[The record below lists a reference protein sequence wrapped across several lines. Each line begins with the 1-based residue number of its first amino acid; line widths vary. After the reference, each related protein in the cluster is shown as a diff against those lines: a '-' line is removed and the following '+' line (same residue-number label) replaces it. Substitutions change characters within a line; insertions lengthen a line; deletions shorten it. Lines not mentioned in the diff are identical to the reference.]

1 MNENWKAGYKDCEM
15 QITTEMIKQLRA
27 ATNAPMLDC
36 RKALQE
42 ADGDYQKAVDWLRE
56 KGMATAAKRADRDA
70 SNGVVEL
77 YSHGGGRVG
86 VMVEINCETDFVARA
101 EQFRTLAHEIALQI
115 AASAPKYITAEEIPA
130 AELEHE
136 ADIARARARDEGKP
150 DKVLAKIVEGR
161 VEKYKDEVCLMRQSY
176 IRDESLTIEKLILQN
191 VAAIGE
197 NVIIRRFQR
206 WELGESTS
214 QE

>member
-1 MNENWKAGYKDCEM
+1 ME
-15 QITTEMIKQLRA
+15 ITTQMIKELRA

-56 KGMATAAKRADRDA
+56 KGMATAAKRSDRDA
-70 SNGVVEL
+70 SNGVVEM

-86 VMVEINCETDFVARA
+86 VMVEVNCETDFVARA
-101 EQFRTLAHEIALQI
+101 EKFRTLAHEIALQI
-115 AASAPKYITAEEIPA
+115 AASAPKYIKVEEIPA

-136 ADIARARARDEGKP
+136 AEIARARAIEEGKP
-150 DKVLAKIVEGR
+150 ENVMAKVVEGR
-161 VEKYKDEVCLMRQSY
+161 IEKFKDEVVLMRQAY
-176 IRDESLTIEKLILQN
+176 IRDESMTIEKLILQN
-191 VAAIGE
+191 VVAIGE
-197 NVIIRRFQR
+197 NVIVRRFKR

>member
-1 MNENWKAGYKDCEM
+1 ME
-15 QITTEMIKQLRA
+15 ITTEMIKQLRA

-42 ADGDYQKAVDWLRE
+42 SNGDFDKAVDWLRE

-86 VMVEINCETDFVARA
+86 VMVEINCETDFVARN

-115 AASAPKYITAEEIPA
+115 AASAPKYITAEQIPA
-130 AELEHE
+130 SELEHE
-136 ADIARARARDEGKP
+136 KEIARARAREEGKP
-150 DKVLAKIVEGR
+150 DNVLEKIVEGR
-161 VEKYKDEVCLMRQSY
+161 VEKYKDEVCLLRQPY
-176 IRDESLTIEKLILQN
+176 IRDESVTIEKLILQN

-197 NVIIRRFQR
+197 AIVVRRFQR
-206 WELGESTS
+206 WELGESTTHA
-214 QE
+214 

>member
-1 MNENWKAGYKDCEM
+1 ME
-15 QITTEMIKQLRA
+15 ITTQMIKELRG

-56 KGMATAAKRADRDA
+56 KGMATAAKRSDRQA
-70 SNGVVEL
+70 SNGIVEM

-86 VMVEINCETDFVARA
+86 VMVEVNCETDFVARA
-101 EQFRTLAHEIALQI
+101 EQFRNLAHEIALQI
-115 AASAPKYITAEEIPA
+115 AASSPKYVTADEIPA

-136 ADIARARARDEGKP
+136 AGIARARAIEEGKP
-150 DKVLAKIVEGR
+150 ENVMAKIVEGR
-161 VEKYKDEVCLMRQSY
+161 VEKYKDEVCLLRQTY
-176 IRDESLTIEKLILQN
+176 IRDETLTVEKLILQN

-197 NVIIRRFQR
+197 SVIVRRFQR
-206 WELGESTS
+206 WELGESTK
-214 QE
+214 EA

>member
-1 MNENWKAGYKDCEM
+1 
-15 QITTEMIKQLRA
+15 MIKQLRG

-42 ADGDYQKAVDWLRE
+42 ADGDFNKAVDWLRE
-56 KGMATAAKRADRDA
+56 KGMATAAKRSDRDA

-86 VMVEINCETDFVARA
+86 VMVEINCETDFVARN

-115 AASAPKYITAEEIPA
+115 AASSPKYITADQIPA
-130 AELEHE
+130 FEIEHE
-136 ADIARARARDEGKP
+136 AEIARARAKEEGKP
-150 DKVLAKIVEGR
+150 ENVMPKIVDGR
-161 VEKYKDEVCLMRQSY
+161 IEKFKDEVCLLRQPY
-176 IRDESLTIEKLILQN
+176 IRDESISIEKLILQN

-197 NVIIRRFQR
+197 NVIVRRFQR

-214 QE
+214 QS

>member
-1 MNENWKAGYKDCEM
+1 MTCLPKKRKMLLPPRPLNNKYKDSEM
-15 QITTEMIKQLRA
+15 EITTQMIKELRG

-42 ADGDYQKAVDWLRE
+42 ANGDYQKAVDWLRE
-56 KGMATAAKRADRDA
+56 KGMATAAKRSDRQA
-70 SNGVVEL
+70 SNGVVEM

-115 AASAPKYITAEEIPA
+115 AASSPRYIKAEEIPA

-136 ADIARARARDEGKP
+136 AGIARARAIEEGKP
-150 DKVLAKIVEGR
+150 ENVLAKIVEGR
-161 VEKYKDEVCLMRQSY
+161 VEKYKDEVCLMRQTY
-176 IRDESLTIEKLILQN
+176 IRDETHH
-191 VAAIGE
+191 G
-197 NVIIRRFQR
+197 
-206 WELGESTS
+206 
-214 QE
+214 

>member
-1 MNENWKAGYKDCEM
+1 ME
-15 QITTEMIKQLRA
+15 ITTEMIKELRA
-27 ATNAPMLDC
+27 ATGAGMLDC

-42 ADGDYQKAVDWLRE
+42 ADGDLQKAVENLRE

-70 SNGVVEL
+70 SNGAVEL

-86 VMVEINCETDFVARA
+86 VMVEVNCETDFVARS

-115 AASAPKYITAEEIPA
+115 AANAPKYVKPEDIPA

-136 ADIARARARDEGKP
+136 AEKARARASEEGKTGAVV
-150 DKVLAKIVEGR
+150 DKIVEGYLN
-161 VEKYKDEVCLMRQSY
+161 KFKDEVCLLRQTY
-176 IRDESLTIEKLILQN
+176 VRDDSLTVEKLVMQN

-197 NVIIRRFQR
+197 NVIVRRFQR
-206 WELGESTS
+206 WELGESTT
-214 QE
+214 QES